1 MIRKTIIEAICLLLL
16 ALCIALLHHSLS
28 SSGITIFKKRP
39 AAQPSAA
46 FLIDNGGNVH
56 GG

>member
-1 MIRKTIIEAICLLLL
+1 MIRKTILEMLSLLLL
-16 ALCIALLHHSLS
+16 AFCIAMLHHSLS

-39 AAQPSAA
+39 AVQPSTT
-46 FLIDNGGNVH
+46 FMMDRGGTAH